1 VSATEPTPTSASGRL
16 QEGVAGLRVPE
27 PSADTER
34 ALFKV
39 SLALPVIGLVLIV
52 LAWYNASGTAYVAD
66 QIPMLISGG
75 LLGLG
80 LMLVGLGLFLRFSV
94 TRLLRFWLARLV
106 TEHQAQT
113 DRMVEALDRIEAA
126 VRDATT
132 DAPVVVKVH
141 EPDRT

>member
-1 VSATEPTPTSASGRL
+1 MSASDPTPTSAAGRL

-27 PSADTER
+27 PSADAER
-34 ALFKV
+34 LLFQV
-39 SLALPVIGLVLIV
+39 SMALPVVGVALIV

-80 LMLVGLGLFLRFSV
+80 LVLVGLGLFLRFSV

-106 TEHQAQT
+106 AEHQAQT

-132 DAPVVVKVH
+132 EAPVAVKVS
-141 EPDRT
+141 EADRN